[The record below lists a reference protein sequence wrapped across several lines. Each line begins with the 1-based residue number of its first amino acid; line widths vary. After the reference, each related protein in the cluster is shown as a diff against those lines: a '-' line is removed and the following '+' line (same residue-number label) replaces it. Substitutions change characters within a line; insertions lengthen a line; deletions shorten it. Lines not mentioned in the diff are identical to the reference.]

1 MFAAS
6 KSGRASAA
14 AATDPYFRNVPLL
27 LETTSTNGQ
36 QNNTF
41 LDSSTNNFTI
51 TSSGTPTQ
59 GSVTPYWPNGYWS
72 NYFIPTSQIGNTSTS
87 VGAFG
92 SNNFTVECWFYAA
105 TAPTASLVYLIN
117 TLNGASNNGWQLYYY
132 SSGWGVRSNSTNF
145 ISGATTPPVA
155 NTWNHVAWCRNDST
169 GTATYYLYVNGVRVN
184 NNDITMGTWTDTT
197 IYINNASGN
206 SYTGYISNVRLVNGV
221 AVYAAGNKGVQVFT
235 PPSLAPLQTSGAASA
250 ACYSSTTNVN
260 TTFSSA
266 STTLLTCQSNR
277 FKDNST
283 SPITLTLTSTPLT
296 VAFQPFSP
304 PASYTAAAYGG
315 SGYLNGTTDYLT
327 TPTNAAFNFG
337 AGDFTIEAWVYVT
350 GGTTDFFITSA
361 TGSGGLFF
369 GYNNATTSYGW
380 GRTAIIWDYTTTG
393 ATKVLNSWQHIAI
406 VRSGTS
412 GGTVAGPMKLYIN
425 GTSIGAGLTSSQAYD
440 LSTTS
445 CAIGSQ
451 GAIYY
456 FPGNISNL
464 RVVKGVPVYTGNFT
478 PPTLAPL
485 TTAGSTSAA
494 SYSSTTNVNTSFA
507 SSATSLLVNFTNAG
521 IYDAA
526 VQNNGVTAGSAQT
539 SITQYKWSPTSMRFN
554 GTTDYLTMP
563 VSPGFAFGTGNFTIE
578 AWIYNTSGAA
588 TSKNIFS
595 NWGGAS
601 ESYQFY
607 LRTNN
612 RLVWQVNNQ
621 NSPDTAALAVSV
633 NAWNH
638 VAWTR
643 SGSTAYLHINGVLQD
658 TTALTNSANG
668 GEIPRVGAG
677 QSGTQLFSGYIQDL
691 RVTKGIAR
699 YGAVNFTP
707 PTAAFPTR

>member
-6 KSGRASAA
+6 KSGRKVVV
-14 AATDPYFRNVPLL
+14 ATDPYFPYVPLL

-51 TSSGTPTQ
+51 TRNGTPTQ
-59 GSVTPYWPNGYWS
+59 GSVTPYWPDGYWS
-72 NYFIPTSQIGNTSTS
+72 NYF
-87 VGAFG
+87 
-92 SNNFTVECWFYAA
+92 
-105 TAPTASLVYLIN
+105 
-117 TLNGASNNGWQLYYY
+117 
-132 SSGWGVRSNSTNF
+132 
-145 ISGATTPPVA
+145 
-155 NTWNHVAWCRNDST
+155 
-169 GTATYYLYVNGVRVN
+169 
-184 NNDITMGTWTDTT
+184 
-197 IYINNASGN
+197 
-206 SYTGYISNVRLVNGV
+206 
-221 AVYAAGNKGVQVFT
+221 
-235 PPSLAPLQTSGAASA
+235 
-250 ACYSSTTNVN
+250 
-260 TTFSSA
+260 
-266 STTLLTCQSNR
+266 
-277 FKDNST
+277 
-283 SPITLTLTSTPLT
+283 
-296 VAFQPFSP
+296 
-304 PASYTAAAYGG
+304 
-315 SGYLNGTTDYLT
+315 NGTSSYLT
-327 TPTNAAFNFG
+327 TPDTAALQLG
-337 AGDFTIEAWVYVT
+337 TGDFTIEAWVYVT
-350 GGTTDFFITSA
+350 GGTTDFFIISA

-369 GYNNATTSYGW
+369 GYNNSTTSWGW
-380 GRTAIIWDYTTTG
+380 GRTAITWDYTTTG
-393 ATKVLNSWQHIAI
+393 ATKALNTWQHIAI
-406 VRSGTS
+406 ARSGT
-412 GGTVAGPMKLYIN
+412 AMKLYIN
-425 GTSIGAGLTSSQAYD
+425 GTPIGAGLTTSQSYS

-464 RVVKGVPVYTGNFT
+464 RVIKGQALITGSGGFTVPTAPLTLGAVGWSGTNVASSISGIVSLLTCQSNRFKDNSTSPLTLTLNGIPSTVAFQPFPPLASYTTAAYGGSSYNGTKTDVVTATSVAAITTFTGDFTFECWVYPTDTSQSTWGILDTRTAGQTATSWVWSLTNYISSPVGWVLQFYNGSANSFGIRVPPNTWSHVVLQRNGTTVRSFVNGVVDTITFTISGTITGGSSTVYISNTKDNALAGYGNIGYTSNLRMVNGTAVYTTTGFT
-478 PPTLAPL
+478 PPTAPV
-485 TTAGSTSAA
+485 TAI
-494 SYSSTTNVNTSFA
+494 TN
-507 SSATSLLVNFTNAG
+507 TSLLVNATNAG

-526 VQNNGVTAGSAQT
+526 VQNNGVTVGSAQAST
-539 SITQYKWSPTSMRFN
+539 TQSKWSPTSMSFN

-563 VSPGFAFGTGNFTIE
+563 VSPGFSFGTGNFTIE
-578 AWIYNTSGAA
+578 AWIYNTSSAS

-643 SGSTAYLHINGVLQD
+643 SSSTAYLHINGVLQD
-658 TTALTNSANG
+658 TTSLTNSANG

-699 YGAVNFTP
+699 YGATNFTP